1 MSVYDR
7 QIFQNFSG
15 ISSDGKVI
23 VTIWKLENAVTII
36 GSVGDD
42 PFVAVRATW
51 IEAVQAGLRR
61 TIGDHPAQFTPIN
74 EAFADAIAKFK
85 MDYTELTHEQRQE
98 LRFIGSFNG
107 GQEVQS

>member
-15 ISSDGKVI
+15 ISSDGKAI

-51 IEAVQAGLRR
+51 IEAVHACLRR
-61 TIGDHPAQFTPIN
+61 LSAEHPAWMESVN
-74 EAFADAIAKFK
+74 EAMANAVAQFK
-85 MDYTELTHEQRQE
+85 MEYRELALKEKEE
-98 LRFIGSFNG
+98 LHAIESFNKD
-107 GQEVQS
+107 QEAK